1 MFDQILQLVKEHM
14 STSTEITSSIPAQQ
28 QEAVNSEI
36 ANHLTEKLQAQGAGG
51 MLSML
56 GGGLDINNI
65 TAGLAEK
72 LGNKFG
78 LPPMVTGAIVAAL
91 PGLLK
96 KFTGKGANDN
106 SSGGSNGLDALTG
119 GLGSKLGGFFS

>member
-1 MFDQILQLVKEHM
+1 MFDQILQLVKDQM
-14 STSTEITSSIPAQQ
+14 SNSTEITSAIPAQQ
-28 QEAVNSEI
+28 QDAVNTEI

-56 GGGLDINNI
+56 GGGFDINNI

-72 LGNKFG
+72 LGTKFG
-78 LPPMVTGAIVAAL
+78 LPPMVTNAIVAAL

-96 KFTGKGANDN
+96 KFTGKD
-106 SSGGSNGLDALTG
+106 SSGGGNGLDALTG
-119 GLGSKLGGFFS
+119 GLGSKLGGLFG